1 MANTIIVPKL
11 FAKEVVRNR
20 DIKNVFYNY
29 INSAFTGELKKAGD
43 TVTVQTLPTLNFADG
58 TAGDAITNSDFTIT
72 AENLVIDTTKQLGIR
87 LKDVEAT
94 QSNLDLESKIAE
106 RFGEAEGRMIDEAVR
121 DTILNSTTVVTL
133 NKSAPITLTKD
144 NVYSE
149 IEKMKVALAENNVT
163 DNLVLFVAPVVASV
177 LRQSGLLSNT
187 DTGLVV
193 RTKWYL
199 GVISG
204 VKIVETNALTPSL
217 EMIMLQEG
225 AVNFVI
231 QLNKYD
237 VRDWQDGFYNNLIA
251 EVIYGAKIFWENAKA
266 ICVDYVDTVTQ

>member
-11 FAKEVVRNR
+11 FAKEIVRNR
-20 DIKNVFYNY
+20 DIKNVFYNFV
-29 INSAFTGELKKAGD
+29 NSQFTGELKKAGD
-43 TVTVQTLPTLNFADG
+43 TVTVQTLPTLNF
-58 TAGDAITNSDFTIT
+58 TTWVAGDPITNSDFTIT
-72 AENLVIDTTKQLGIR
+72 SENLVIDTTKKLSIR
-87 LKDVEAT
+87 LKDIEAT
-94 QSNLDLESKIAE
+94 QSNLDLESRIAE

-121 DTILNSTTVVTL
+121 DTVLNSTTVSTL
-133 NKSAPITLTKD
+133 NKAAPITLTKT
-144 NVYSE
+144 NVFSE

-163 DNLVLFVAPVVASV
+163 DNLVLFVAPVAASV
-177 LRQSGLLSNT
+177 LRQSGLLDNT
-187 DTGLVV
+187 DQGLAL

-199 GVISG
+199 WMISW
-204 VKIVETNALTPSL
+204 VKIVETNALTASL
-217 EMIMLQEG
+217 EMIMMQDG

-237 VRDWQDGFYNNLIA
+237 VRDWQDGFYSNLIS

>member
-29 INSAFTGELKKAGD
+29 VNSAFTGELKKAGD
-43 TVTVQTLPTLNFADG
+43 TVTVQTLPTLNFATG
-58 TAGDAITNSDFTIT
+58 TAGDPITNSDFTIT
-72 AENLVIDTTKQLGIR
+72 AENLVIDTTKQLWIR

-94 QSNLDLESKIAE
+94 QSNLDLEAKIAE
-106 RFGEAEGRMIDEAVR
+106 RFGEAEGRLIDEAVR
-121 DTILNSTTVVTL
+121 DTILNATNVNTL
-133 NKSAPITLTKD
+133 NKDAPITLTKD

-149 IEKMKVALAENNVT
+149 IEKMKVVLAENNVT

-187 DTGLVV
+187 DTWLAV

-217 EMIMLQEG
+217 EMIMMQEG

-237 VRDWQDGFYNNLIA
+237 VREWQDGFYANLIA
-251 EVIYGAKIFWENAKA
+251 EVIYGSAIFGENWKA
-266 ICVDYVDTVTQ
+266 IVIDYVDTVTQ